1 PWAAAR
7 TAPQETYVSTVQRPP
22 HCPTCGTRP
31 LWKDTS
37 AIRSGKEDR
46 WLWYCTTCLRT
57 YLPTGDHKR
66 RYA

>member
-1 PWAAAR
+1 M
-7 TAPQETYVSTVQRPP
+7 STVQRPP